1 MARRKIFIALIW
13 IGVCSTSVAQ
23 SLADSIRTA
32 VNYQL
37 KHYPASTLQDIY
49 KNFFQDRLGPGHLL
63 ADTAG
68 AGQYLREELLHPY
81 PATKYYEPIG
91 YTHNYYRVDLAV
103 VWDSI
108 VSYTQLME
116 AFTKSAQAITFDDVE
131 RWKEEWQT
139 IETVIAEM
147 NLNLINYNTDKAA
160 IDNML
165 EQGKYMMRHSKTFNA
180 NYNPHYRIIEKNI
193 FNKLLLPAIE
203 QKTSNQKLQP

>member
-1 MARRKIFIALIW
+1 MALRKIFIALIW

-32 VNYQL
+32 VSHQL
-37 KHYPASTLQDIY
+37 QQYPASTLQDIY

-68 AGQYLREELLHPY
+68 AGQYLREELRSPY

-108 VSYTQLME
+108 VCYAQLME
-116 AFTKSAQAITFDDVE
+116 AFTKSTQSITPANVE
-131 RWKEEWQT
+131 RWKKEWQT

-147 NLNLINYNTDKAA
+147 NLNLINYDTDKAA

-165 EQGKYMMRHSKTFNA
+165 EQGKYMMRHSKTFNN
-180 NYNPHYRIIEKNI
+180 NYQPHYRIIEKHI
-193 FNKLLLPAIE
+193 FEQLLLPAIE
-203 QKTSNQKLQP
+203 QKTSKQKLQP

>member
-1 MARRKIFIALIW
+1 MALRKIFIALIW
-13 IGVCSTSVAQ
+13 IGVCGTSVAQ

-32 VNYQL
+32 VSHQL
-37 KHYPASTLQDIY
+37 QQYPASTLQDIY

-91 YTHNYYRVDLAV
+91 YTHNYYRVNLAV

-108 VSYTQLME
+108 VNYAQLME
-116 AFTKSAQAITFDDVE
+116 AFTKSAQAITPTDVE
-131 RWKEEWQT
+131 KWKKEWQT

-147 NLNLINYNTDKAA
+147 NLNLAGHSTDKAA

-165 EQGKYMMRHSKTFNA
+165 DQGKYMMRHSKTFNN
-180 NYNPHYRIIEKNI
+180 NYQPHYRIIEKHI
-193 FNKLLLPAIE
+193 FEQLLLPAIE
-203 QKTSNQKLQP
+203 QKTSKQKLQP

>member
-1 MARRKIFIALIW
+1 MGMWGTAL
-13 IGVCSTSVAQ
+13 SQ

-32 VNYQL
+32 VDLQMEQ
-37 KHYPASTLQDIY
+37 YPASTLQDIY

-63 ADTAG
+63 ADTAQ
-68 AGQYLREELLHPY
+68 AGLRLRKELLNPY
-81 PATKYYEPIG
+81 PASKYYEPIG

>member
-32 VNYQL
+32 VSHQL
-37 KHYPASTLQDIY
+37 QQYPASTLQDIY

-63 ADTAG
+63 ADSAAAG
-68 AGQYLREELLHPY
+68 LRLREELLHPY

-91 YTHNYYRVDLAV
+91 YTHNYYRVNLSV

-108 VSYTQLME
+108 VNYAQLME
-116 AFTKSAQAITFDDVE
+116 AFTKSAQAVTPDDVE
-131 RWKEEWQT
+131 KWKKEWQT
-139 IETVIAEM
+139 IEKVIAEM
-147 NLNLINYNTDKAA
+147 NLNLAGYSTDKAA

-165 EQGKYMMRHSKTFNA
+165 GQGKYMMRHSKTFNN
-180 NYNPHYRIIEKNI
+180 NYQPHYRIIEKHI
-193 FNKLLLPAIE
+193 FEQLLLPAIE
-203 QKTSNQKLQP
+203 QKTSKQKLQP

>member
-1 MARRKIFIALIW
+1 MARRRIFILLIW
-13 IGVCSTSVAQ
+13 MCVCGTALSQ

-32 VNYQL
+32 VNHQL

-63 ADTAG
+63 TDTAK
-68 AGQYLREELLHPY
+68 AGLRLREELLHPY
-81 PATKYYEPIG
+81 PTTKYYEPIG

-116 AFTKSAQAITFDDVE
+116 AFTKSAQTITFDDVE

-139 IETVIAEM
+139 IEKVISEM
-147 NLNLINYNTDKAA
+147 NLDLAGYTADKAA

-165 EQGKYMMRHSKTFNA
+165 SQGKYMMRHSKTFN
-180 NYNPHYRIIEKNI
+180 NSYHPHYRIIEKHI
-193 FNKLLLPAIE
+193 FEQLLLPAIE
-203 QKTSNQKLQP
+203 QKTSK

>member
-1 MARRKIFIALIW
+1 MARRRIFILLICMGMWGTAL
-13 IGVCSTSVAQ
+13 SQ

-32 VNYQL
+32 VDLQMEQ
-37 KHYPASTLQDIY
+37 YPASTLQDIY

-63 ADTAG
+63 ADTAQ
-68 AGQYLREELLHPY
+68 AGLRLREELLNPY
-81 PATKYYEPIG
+81 PASKYYEPIG

>member
-1 MARRKIFIALIW
+1 MARRRIFILLICMGMWGTAL
-13 IGVCSTSVAQ
+13 SQ

-32 VNYQL
+32 VDLQMEQ
-37 KHYPASTLQDIY
+37 YPASTLQDIY

-63 ADTAG
+63 ADTAQ
-68 AGQYLREELLHPY
+68 AGLRLRKELLNPY
-81 PATKYYEPIG
+81 PASKYYEPIG

>member
-1 MARRKIFIALIW
+1 MARRRIFILLICMGMWGTAL
-13 IGVCSTSVAQ
+13 SQ

-32 VNYQL
+32 VDLQMEQ
-37 KHYPASTLQDIY
+37 YPASTLQDIY

-63 ADTAG
+63 ADTAQ
-68 AGQYLREELLHPY
+68 AGLRLREELLNPY
-81 PATKYYEPIG
+81 PASKYYEPIG

-116 AFTKSAQAITFDDVE
+116 AFTKSTQSITPANVE
-131 RWKEEWQT
+131 RWKKEWQT

-147 NLNLINYNTDKAA
+147 NLNLINYDTDKAT

>member
-1 MARRKIFIALIW
+1 MARRRIFILLICMGMWGTAL
-13 IGVCSTSVAQ
+13 SQ

-32 VNYQL
+32 VDLQMEQ
-37 KHYPASTLQDIY
+37 YPASTLQDIY

-63 ADTAG
+63 ADSAAAG
-68 AGQYLREELLHPY
+68 LRLREELLHPY

-91 YTHNYYRVDLAV
+91 YTHNYYRVNLSV

-108 VSYTQLME
+108 VSCNLLME
-116 AFTKSAQAITFDDVE
+116 AFTKSAQAITPTDVE
-131 RWKEEWQT
+131 KWKKEWQT
-139 IETVIAEM
+139 IEKVIAEM
-147 NLNLINYNTDKAA
+147 NLNLAGYTADKAT

>member
-1 MARRKIFIALIW
+1 MWGTAL
-13 IGVCSTSVAQ
+13 SQ

-32 VNYQL
+32 VDLQMEQ
-37 KHYPASTLQDIY
+37 YPACTLQDIY

-63 ADTAG
+63 ADTAQ
-68 AGQYLREELLHPY
+68 AGLRLRKELLNPY

-147 NLNLINYNTDKAA
+147 NLNLINYDTDKAA

>member
-1 MARRKIFIALIW
+1 MARRRIFILLICMGMWGTAL
-13 IGVCSTSVAQ
+13 SQ

-32 VNYQL
+32 VDLQMEQ
-37 KHYPASTLQDIY
+37 YPASTLQDIY

-63 ADTAG
+63 ADSAAAG
-68 AGQYLREELLHPY
+68 LRLREELLHPY

-91 YTHNYYRVDLAV
+91 YTHNYYRVNLSV

-116 AFTKSAQAITFDDVE
+116 AFTKSAQSITFDDVE

>member
-1 MARRKIFIALIW
+1 MARRRIFILLICMGMWGTAL
-13 IGVCSTSVAQ
+13 SQ

-32 VNYQL
+32 VDLQMEQ
-37 KHYPASTLQDIY
+37 YPASTLQDIY

-63 ADTAG
+63 ADTAQ
-68 AGQYLREELLHPY
+68 AGLRLRKELLNPY